1 MKIRTAVIRAQ
12 LITLLTGIYLAGCGG
27 TTNFNKIFGQNDTSA
42 DGKFNAAMIAYDRG
56 KFEEAEKLASSVVA
70 TNGLNERVSVL
81 LGYIHLSQ
89 AGVDPFVLARKLID
103 ISKSSS
109 SSSSASSSALLEQLD
124 ISPTTAETRG
134 ELAENEY
141 DLAPTPQNSTSSGS
155 STSTSGSTS
164 GSTSSGLSS
173 VLVKLQDIISLTESE
188 RDKLFLRQ
196 FATTDVSTSPSELT
210 LFGSSNEL
218 MLPNEVNAT
227 LRSNIQVLNYL
238 DKALADICAFV
249 DSDIIT
255 TEAQRETSTKCTATS
270 YSRKYATQA
279 HFVWA
284 LSHLAEAVTL
294 QRAILYVPDGSSKT
308 AIDNANT
315 KVTTLGSSDLN
326 TLINAMAEIVAATDK
341 VFDASNSKS
350 MTQTTLTDLQM
361 VSLGFAKIA
370 NMPANIQSSITSAF
384 TEITNVS
391 KQASGGISA
400 ANNAKAFKT
409 QVTTTLTK
417 SLSSKIQ
424 SAATGGKAS
433 TEQISKLCTS
443 YSQLTADATSGS
455 SVAQAKPAACT
466 GT

>member
-1 MKIRTAVIRAQ
+1 MWNRKAPILAR
-12 LITLLTGIYLAGCGG
+12 LIPCVTGCLLAACGG
-27 TTNFNKIFGQNDTSA
+27 TTNLNKIFGGTDSSA
-42 DGKFNAAMIAYDRG
+42 DGKLNAALIAYDRG
-56 KFEEAEKLASSVVA
+56 NFTQAEQLASSLVA
-70 TNGLNERVSVL
+70 ENGLNERASIL

-103 ISKSSS
+103 ISKSGSS
-109 SSSSASSSALLEQLD
+109 SSSPLTALLEKLD
-124 ISPTTAETRG
+124 ISATTADARE
-134 ELAENEY
+134 ELAATE
-141 DLAPTPQNSTSSGS
+141 APLVAAPNTNTATN
-155 STSTSGSTS
+155 TSTSTS

-173 VLVKLQDIISLTESE
+173 VLVKLQDIISLSTSE
-188 RDKLFLRQ
+188 KTALFLRE
-196 FATTDVSTSPSELT
+196 FATTDVSTAPSQLV
-210 LFGSSNEL
+210 LFGSDNEL
-218 MLPNEVNAT
+218 MLPKEVDAA
-227 LRSNIQVLNYL
+227 LRSGIEVLSKL
-238 DKALADICAFV
+238 DSAIADICAFV

-294 QRAILYVPDGSSKT
+294 QRAILYVPEGSSKT
-308 AIDNANT
+308 SIDNANA
-315 KVTTLGSSDLN
+315 KVSALGSTDLN
-326 TLINAMAEIVAATDK
+326 TLINAMAEIVAAMDK
-341 VFDASNSKS
+341 VFDASNAKS

-370 NMPANIQSSITSAF
+370 NMPASIQSSINSAF
-384 TEITNVS
+384 TDITNVS
-391 KQASGGISA
+391 KQAAGGISA

-424 SAATGGKAS
+424 SAATGGKAT
-433 TEQISKLCTS
+433 TEQISKMCAS
-443 YSQLTADATSGS
+443 YTLLTADATSTS

-466 GT
+466 ST